1 MPRPSGSNGGER
13 SSELSI
19 SSQKK
24 VRFTVVIA
32 AFNAARTIRS
42 TIRSVLAQ
50 TQQEFEVIVVDDG
63 STDNTA
69 ERARSFTTDP
79 RIRVMTQRNQGPA
92 AARNAGLAVARGEY
106 VAMLDADDLWL
117 PEYLRMMGGALDA
130 APEAAFAYT
139 DAWVLDDATKRVRR
153 RSAMSYQ
160 RPPRTVPDARTFFL
174 LLVDRNFVYTSVT
187 ARRFVLEAVGGFD
200 ESLVGVE
207 DWDLWLRIAGGGGR
221 PVRVPEIL
229 AIYRKTPDSLTA
241 DALKHIPKVCE
252 IYRRM
257 AEDPATDARVE
268 AIARRKLAHFADL
281 AHRLEHQTWR
291 WRIRRFASAVKHQ
304 LLSRGTWLERP
315 PEAVARTLAA
325 VGEDLGGATVA
336 AEPGAADRASRSRGA
351 APRPRNVRRSR

>member
-1 MPRPSGSNGGER
+1 VRPDRTRESAR
-13 SSELSI
+13 RRLS
-19 SSQKK
+19 Q

-50 TQQEFEVIVVDDG
+50 TQQEFEVVVVDDG

-69 ERARSFTTDP
+69 ERARYFTTDP

-106 VAMLDADDLWL
+106 FAMLDADDLWL
-117 PEYLRMMGGALDA
+117 PGYLQVMGGALDA

-160 RPPRTVPDARTFFL
+160 RPPQTVPDARTFFL

-187 ARRFVLEAVGGFD
+187 ARRLVLEAVGGFD

-207 DWDLWLRIAGGGGR
+207 DWDLWLRIARGGGR

-229 AIYRKTPDSLTA
+229 AIYRLTPDSLTA
-241 DALKHIPKVCE
+241 DPLRHIRKVCE
-252 IYRRM
+252 FYGRM
-257 AEDPATDARVE
+257 AEDPATDAEVE

-281 AHRLEHQTWR
+281 AYRLEHETLR
-291 WRIRRFASAVKHQ
+291 WRIRRLAGAVKHK

-336 AEPGAADRASRSRGA
+336 AEAGAADGSSRSMGA
-351 APRPRNVRRSR
+351 APRSRNVRRPR